1 MADLTGKAFTRAE
14 TPVYNRKAV
23 IRQDRKPDEAAGI
36 EAFGEA
42 EIWEAATK
50 ATSKIAKIFGDIN
63 AERQQEVVDRMKQLV
78 ETEFATNDELIQN
91 HMAKMDSTDLNP
103 HTLMTDFHANGL
115 KTAEGTIKVK
125 PLTEYKDYEDLDF
138 KYKREI
144 DKYFHTSKT
153 TTQGNVMR
161 QIASLSKAHTKM
173 RLDKESMVTWQETAS
188 IMSNHNSW
196 NKEVEAA
203 PYIKKFLSDGGNSQ
217 IEQGAGKERAL
228 DYKKYIFNKIREGHV
243 SSLIGKS
250 IGAPNGK
257 TKPSDVG
264 VRSGLSDD
272 AKRRINQ
279 SLNRYSD
286 KVFAAVE
293 NNSIDLTDAQDLIN
307 SNMQLILHTEFISQL
322 GINEDAAI
330 AKAKKG
336 EYEYTREFDGQYGGK
351 GTIKFILNPKTLRPY
366 IQAWDRKDKT
376 PKQDLVYYA
385 QVKNRLNSLEGQYD
399 IGERTKK
406 YLNDSRITHSYKAKL
421 IEIMGSAH
429 LQEKQRSEIEDSNA
443 ILDQIENKLI
453 DDVDYMEKLG
463 TIDKNGLFHPFPDSK
478 IRNMI
483 PDREDEVK
491 VWVDEGTKAG
501 PGLGG
506 RLEAQINIVKGKN
519 RKGVDYLLKNKDKLN
534 NLYKTYE
541 SKTRTIQKNLMVSDV
556 DRQMV
561 NHSSIQ
567 GLLDDYASKDTNW
580 TKIDPIKIDAMWN
593 SKDELE
599 RGMVRGAFQNRA
611 EFEIWANNVV
621 TNANKSPDYN
631 KKIASKLTPGHD
643 DNDRALEAAI
653 TAQMQYDMKTYIN
666 RGVNVKAET
675 LTKETT
681 PPIQALLNKMRE
693 ATGNENLDF
702 TDGQR
707 ERIKLYQEAHANLV
721 MIGTN
726 YKTYDVPEL
735 EAQSLR
741 ILNKGENLGET
752 ITYWRNKTFADHIR
766 AEMEVRS
773 MELNSGEL
781 GALVLTNELREGS
794 AHGGWRKKYPHIWND
809 SHSEQDNIN
818 KFLKFLSHKL
828 QGRDSRGKEVQYFGH
843 GKQTNLLLNMMK
855 KRTDIVPDID
865 ALDRRVEATKE
876 KLMQRLVSQ
885 PQK

>member
-1 MADLTGKAFTRAE
+1 MADLTGRSFSREEA
-14 TPVYNRKAV
+14 PVFNRKANV
-23 IRQDRKPDEAAGI
+23 RQTRKPDQTAGV

-50 ATSKIAKIFGDIN
+50 ASSKIAKIFGDIN
-63 AERQQEVVDRMKQLV
+63 AERQQEVVDGMKALI

-91 HMAKMDSTDLNP
+91 HMPKLDSTDLNP
-103 HTLMTDFHANGL
+103 HTLMTDLHANGL
-115 KTAEGTIKVK
+115 QTAEGTIKVK
-125 PLTEYKDYEDLDF
+125 PLTEYKGYEDLDF

-153 TTQGNVMR
+153 TTQGNVMK
-161 QIASLSKAHTKM
+161 QITSLSKAHTKM

-188 IMSNHNSW
+188 IMSNNKSW
-196 NKEVEAA
+196 IKEIEAA

-217 IEQGAGKERAL
+217 LEQGEGKENAL
-228 DYKKYIFNKIREGHV
+228 AYKQYVFNRISKGET
-243 SSLIGKS
+243 SSFFARTL
-250 IGAPNGK
+250 GAPGNK
-257 TKPSDVG
+257 TNPSDLG
-264 VRSGLSDD
+264 VKGGLSDD
-272 AKRRINQ
+272 AKQRINQ
-279 SLNRYSD
+279 SLNRFSD

-336 EYEYTREFDGQYGGK
+336 AYEYTREFDGQYGGK
-351 GTIKFILNPKTLRPY
+351 GTIKFILKPKTLRPY

-376 PKQDLVYYA
+376 PKQDLIYYA
-385 QVKNRLNSLEGQYD
+385 QVENRLNSLKGQYD

-406 YLNDSRITHSYKAKL
+406 YLNDTKLTNPYRAKL
-421 IEIMGSAH
+421 ITIMGSAH
-429 LQEKQRSEIEDSNA
+429 LKEEQRSEIEDSNA
-443 ILDQIENKLI
+443 IINDIERKLI
-453 DDVDYMEKLG
+453 DDVEYMEKLG

-483 PDREDEVK
+483 PDREDEIK
-491 VWVDEGTKAG
+491 VWVDEGTKGG

-519 RKGVDYLLKNKDKLN
+519 RKGVDHLLKNKDKLHD
-534 NLYKTYE
+534 LYKTYE
-541 SKTRTIQKNLMVSDV
+541 SKTRSIQKNLMESDV
-556 DRQMV
+556 KAQMAD
-561 NHSSIQ
+561 HSSIL

-580 TKIDPIKIDAMWN
+580 TKVDPIKIDAMWD

-599 RGMVRGAFQNRA
+599 RNMIRGAFQNRA
-611 EFEIWANNVV
+611 EFEIFANE
-621 TNANKSPDYN
+621 TISNANKSPNFN

-666 RGVNVKAET
+666 RGVNVRAET

-693 ATGNENLDF
+693 ATGKANLDF
-702 TDGQR
+702 SEEQR
-707 ERIKLYQEAHANLV
+707 ERIKLYQDAHANLV

-726 YKTYDVPEL
+726 YKTYDALEL
-735 EAQSLR
+735 QAQSLR
-741 ILNKGENLGET
+741 IRNKGENLGET
-752 ITYWRNKTFADHIR
+752 ITYWRNKTFADHVL

-773 MELNSGEL
+773 VELNNGKL
-781 GALVLTNELREGS
+781 GALVLTKELREGK
-794 AHGGWRKKYPHIWND
+794 AWQKKYPNIWND
-809 SHSEQDNIN
+809 AHSQQDNIN
-818 KFLKFLSHKL
+818 KFLKFLSHELKGMDEL
-828 QGRDSRGKEVQYFGH
+828 GKEVQYFGH
-843 GKQTNLLLNMMK
+843 GEQTNRLLKYMQR
-855 KRTDIVPDID
+855 RTDIVPDID
-865 ALDRRVEATKE
+865 RLDQAVKDSKEALMK
-876 KLMQRLVSQ
+876 RLVSQ